1 MAKSMEHPIIT
12 LNYNGLFDFDGL
24 YAAVTDWAKNYGY
37 MWYERSYKHKVPN
50 PKGAEQELDWLI
62 SKKVT
67 EYIAF
72 EVWIEIHTWDQTE
85 VEVDVDGKKKA
96 LTNARVHLTIKGK
109 VIYDRQGR
117 FEKGSRFAKM
127 LGDWYGGYIYKREI
141 ESYWDQLYYRMWN
154 LQAILKKYFEMQ
166 TQKFA
171 YKGYLKE
178 H

>member
-1 MAKSMEHPIIT
+1 MANSSEHPTIT
-12 LNYNGLFDFDGL
+12 LHYTGLFDFDGL
-24 YAAVTDWAKNYGY
+24 YVAVVDWAKNYGY

-62 SKKVT
+62 TKKVT
-67 EYIAF
+67 DYIGF
-72 EVWIEIHTWDQTE
+72 EIWFQIHTWDQTE
-85 VEVDVDGKKKA
+85 VEVEVDGKKKT
-96 LTNARVHLTIKGK
+96 LTNARIHLTMNGK

-117 FEKGSRFAKM
+117 FAKGNRFAQM
-127 LGDWYGGYIYKREI
+127 LGDWYSQYIYKREI
-141 ESYWDQLYYRMWN
+141 ETYWDQLYYRMWN
-154 LQAILKKYFEMQ
+154 LHAILKKYFEMQ